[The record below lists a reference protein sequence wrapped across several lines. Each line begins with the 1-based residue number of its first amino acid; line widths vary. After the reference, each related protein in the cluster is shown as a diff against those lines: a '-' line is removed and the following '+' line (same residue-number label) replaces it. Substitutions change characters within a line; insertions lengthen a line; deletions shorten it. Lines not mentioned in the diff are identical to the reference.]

1 MAYDDGWQFLDDR
14 GRLAT
19 APRTPERITAY
30 IQAGATLY
38 DHGLRPASVFGSAHD
53 GADADPAKAGALPTG
68 TAEYLGPGPGLRADD
83 LLRSAPDLVVAV
95 AYGSDHV
102 YALDPDAAKHLEER
116 VPLVVLDVG
125 QGRLLDGTR
134 ERFEALAASLGA
146 GEDATAAAG
155 LTGARTRLSAA
166 AARAPE
172 VRVLALSP
180 AGDDT
185 VHLARPTAW
194 PDLRALTGH
203 GVRMAEPGPGPGVS
217 WSTTDW
223 TAVERL
229 EPDVVLVD
237 VRANAVPMHRL
248 AGPGGRWAATAR
260 SRVVPWNPEL
270 PCSARAHAD
279 YFAAVAKALETR

>member
-1 MAYDDGWQFLDDR
+1 MAYDNGWQFLDDR
-14 GRLAT
+14 GRLAG
-19 APRTPERITAY
+19 APRTPARITAY
-30 IQAGATLY
+30 IQAGATLH
-38 DHGLRPASVFGSAHD
+38 DHGVRPVSVFGSAHD
-53 GADADPAKAGALPTG
+53 GADADPAKAGALPPG
-68 TAEYLGPGPGLRADD
+68 TVDYLGPGPRLSAED

-102 YALDPDAAKHLEER
+102 YGLDPDTAKHLEER
-116 VPLVVLDVG
+116 VPLVVVDVG
-125 QGRLLDGTR
+125 NGRPLDGTR
-134 ERFEALAASLGA
+134 ERFGALAASLGA
-146 GEDATAAAG
+146 GEDRAATAG
-155 LTGARTRLSAA
+155 LTDARTRLSAA
-166 AARAPE
+166 AGRAPE

-237 VRANAVPMHRL
+237 VRAHAVPTHRL
-248 AGPGGRWAATAR
+248 GGPGGRWAATAR

-270 PCSARAHAD
+270 PCSARAHAE
-279 YFAAVAKALETR
+279 FLAAVAEALQTR